1 MGEESGER
9 KVIRMTTDK
18 LARYRQASDLPTH
31 NYLWPLYG
39 AGFENLGRDGRPIE
53 VGLPAYGP
61 DELLVRH
68 DACGICFSD
77 IKVINAGEQ
86 HPRIFRDMQKEPV
99 VLGHEV
105 SLTVVGVGETLQD
118 QYQVGDRF
126 IVQADIYAGGINY
139 AYGYMIQG
147 GMSQYSVIDRRILN
161 GDDGNYLIPVR
172 PETGYAESALAEPW
186 ACVIAAYRLQYR
198 TQLKPGGAT
207 WLIGTPQAEADYF
220 FSAGFEAHN
229 HPSRLALTAVP
240 EALAARLKVQAGQW
254 SIEVSEIPPEVL
266 YNPGA
271 ELPAFDDIIILGPD
285 PDVIEA
291 ASPRLADFG
300 IVALIAEA
308 PLSRPVQVDIGRVHY
323 NRWTYVGG
331 PGPDI
336 SRAYSDHPIQSA
348 LKAGGKAW
356 FIGAG
361 GPMGQMHTQ
370 LAIRLEAPPATILCT
385 ARTAHR
391 LQALEETLGAE
402 ARAREISFTCLSL
415 ESPDYQARVAQIAGT
430 GFDDIMVL
438 APSTEAIAEAAAY
451 LAPGG
456 VMNVFAGLKRGT
468 MVPLDLSDVY
478 RKNIRFIGH
487 TASTIDDLRE
497 MLHQTE
503 SGQLSPNRSVK
514 AIGSL
519 QAARDGLAA
528 VRDAE
533 FPGKVVVFPQIK
545 DFPLTSLEALK
556 ESLPTVYAKLKD
568 GREWTV
574 EAEKAFLELMLPDN
588 NDLRKEAN

>member
-1 MGEESGER
+1 M
-9 KVIRMTTDK
+9 KTHK
-18 LARYRQASDLPTH
+18 LADYRQTPTLSSH

-39 AGFENLGRDGRPIE
+39 AGFENLGQAGQPVDA
-53 VGLPAYGP
+53 GLPAYGS

-86 HPRIFRDMQKEPV
+86 HPRIFKNMKQDPV

-105 SLTVVGVGETLQD
+105 SLTVVGVGENLKGE
-118 QYQVGDRF
+118 YQVGDRF
-126 IVQADIYAGGINY
+126 IVQADIYAGGVNY
-139 AYGYMIQG
+139 AYGYMLQG
-147 GMSQYSVIDRRILN
+147 GMSQYSVIDRRILA
-161 GDDGNYLIPVR
+161 GDDGNYLIPVQ

-198 TQLKPGGAT
+198 TRLKPGGAT
-207 WLIGTPQAEADYF
+207 WIIGTSQAGEDYF
-220 FSAGFEAHN
+220 FSVGFEGGC
-229 HPSRLALTAVP
+229 HPARLALTAVP
-240 EALAARLKVQAGQW
+240 EPLTARLKDQVAQW
-254 SIEVSEIPPEVL
+254 PVEVSEIPLEAL
-266 YNPGA
+266 HSLGA
-271 ELPAFDDIIILGPD
+271 ELPAFDDIIILGAD
-285 PDVIEA
+285 PEVIEA

-308 PLSRPVQVDIGRVHY
+308 PLPRPVQVDIGRVHY

-336 SRAYSDHPIQSA
+336 SRAYSEHPIQSE
-348 LKAGGKAW
+348 LKAGGRAW

-361 GPMGQMHTQ
+361 GPMGQMHVQRTV
-370 LAIRLEAPPATILCT
+370 RLETPPAVILCT

-402 ARAREISFTCLSL
+402 ARARGITFICLSL
-415 ESPDYQARVAQIAGT
+415 DSPDYQAQVAELAGP

-438 APSTEAIAEAAAY
+438 APATEAIVEAAPY

-468 MVPLDLSDVY
+468 LVPLDLSDIY
-478 RKNIRFIGH
+478 RKNVRFIGH

-497 MLHQTE
+497 MLNQTE

-519 QAARDGLAA
+519 GAARAGLEA
-528 VRDAE
+528 VRDSE
-533 FPGKVVVFPQIK
+533 FPGKVVIFPQVK
-545 DFPLTSLEALK
+545 DFPLTTLAELEEK
-556 ESLPTVYAKLKD
+556 LPTVYAKLKD
-568 GREWTV
+568 GQEWTV
-574 EAEKAFLELMLPDN
+574 EAEKEFLELMLP
-588 NDLRKEAN
+588 